1 MHILPVPTMFLPALV
16 AALLL
21 VQAEPAPPRS
31 AELEAL
37 LLNSRADA
45 PFPAGAIA

>member
-1 MHILPVPTMFLPALV
+1 MDILPVRTMFLPALV

-21 VQAEPAPPRS
+21 VQADPAPPRS

-37 LLNSRADA
+37 LSQARAERRSR
-45 PFPAGAIA
+45 